1 MSVKKINLTIATPV
15 GEVYQ
20 GDVDQVSV
28 TTEMGEI
35 TILPGHVALVAPLV
49 LGQAVV
55 KDNENEIYHAIDG
68 GILEVRQNHE
78 VVILA
83 NRAEK
88 STDIDIERSEK
99 AIERARQVMSEETL
113 DRDAYVTI
121 EKNIERGL
129 NRVRLAQKGG
139 RK

>member
-35 TILPGHVALVAPLV
+35 TILPGHVALVAPLA

-55 KDNENEIYHAIDG
+55 KDDENEIYHAIDG

-113 DRDAYVTI
+113 DRDAYVAI

>member
-1 MSVKKINLTIATPV
+1 MSVKKINLTIATPL
-15 GEVYQ
+15 GEIYQ

-28 TTEMGEI
+28 TTETGEI
-35 TILPGHVALVAPLV
+35 TVLPNHVALVVPLV
-49 LGQAVV
+49 VGQVIV
-55 KDNENEIYHAIDG
+55 KEEGNEIYHAIDG

-78 VVILA
+78 VIILA

-88 STDIDIERSEK
+88 ADDIDIERSEK
-99 AIERARQVMSEETL
+99 AIDRARQVMSEETIDEDEYRIL
-113 DRDAYVTI
+113 
-121 EKNIERGL
+121 EKNIQRGL